1 MRKMSLKLARKLF
14 ILLCA
19 IVLINSLRFNS
30 PRRYNKDKSSI
41 SSNVQSKYNILE
53 VFRKQYIVIIE
64 QKPVVEVIAPVKQ
77 LKDNVFTVTAYT
89 LGFESTQKSRGSSGY
104 GITSNGYDLKGKSR
118 ISAQTIAVDKT
129 VIPIGSKVRLTFIEE
144 KYKEYDGIYFCRDTG
159 GAVIGSHIDLFIGD
173 NFNSNK
179 RAINFGVTK
188 CKVEI
193 IK

>member
-1 MRKMSLKLARKLF
+1 MGKMSPKVVRSLL
-14 ILLCA
+14 ILTCA

-30 PRRYNKDKSSI
+30 PRKYNKDKSSI
-41 SSNVQSKYNILE
+41 SMKQSRYNILE
-53 VFRKQYIVIIE
+53 AFRKQYYIVIIE

-77 LKDNVFTVTAYT
+77 FKDKVFTVTAYT

-118 ISAQTIAVDKT
+118 ISAQTIAIDKT

-159 GAVIGSHIDLFIGD
+159 GAVIGLHIDLFIGD